1 MPLGSCERFTTVR
14 TRVNASTLI
23 DTDIRRLH
31 LPSMTHRLEF
41 VETIHDR
48 AAVRKLLFDYYTDI
62 LPRFEALGGP
72 ELDAGDMADDTLND
86 PGTLLPPHHRFLLAY
101 DVSNTLLGCGSLKRI
116 RDDAAEMKRMFVRD
130 AARGTGLGRTLF
142 EDRIAEARRMGLKW
156 LYADTIKGNR
166 AMLAIYEKH
175 GFDYIDRYPE
185 NTNPEEFAPYLVFLR
200 LKL

>member
-62 LPRFEALGGP
+62 LPRGFNSP
-72 ELDAGDMADDTLND
+72 VQHAG
-86 PGTLLPPHHRFLLAY
+86 Y
-101 DVSNTLLGCGSLKRI
+101 
-116 RDDAAEMKRMFVRD
+116 
-130 AARGTGLGRTLF
+130 GLG
-142 EDRIAEARRMGLKW
+142 IAGL
-156 LYADTIKGNR
+156 AS
-166 AMLAIYEKH
+166 
-175 GFDYIDRYPE
+175 
-185 NTNPEEFAPYLVFLR
+185 
-200 LKL
+200 